1 MKVFLYVFEEDI
13 FLNNMWFLFVRFFF
27 FDFDIFIESDMFMMI
42 GLWCFVMLNLRG
54 LLIIIGDEFVIV
66 MYICL
71 VVDFFLDFYWFIK

>member
-1 MKVFLYVFEEDI
+1 MKVFVYVFEEDI

-27 FDFDIFIESDMFMMI
+27 FDLDIFIESDMFMMI
-42 GLWCFVMLNLRG
+42 GLWCFVMLNVRG